1 MATVA
6 VAVVPPMTTREAV
19 KLLVTVSGAAGS

>member
-6 VAVVPPMTTREAV
+6 VAVVVEIVAGGASISAGGDV
-19 KLLVTVSGAAGS
+19 VVVTL